1 MFVVTNYYKTK
12 ISIKMY
18 VSIFFYIFNTFI
30 QFKNIYLC
38 INKKWKTSIN
48 TIHSRIF
55 IRLFT
60 KKNMIRKKFGLIHFL
75 YITKMS
81 TKSWTDIVTHKPMIN
96 QISNF
101 TRFILSYLYNV
112 EYMKEWTFEKL
123 LCSTVDKSN

>member
-1 MFVVTNYYKTK
+1 MFLVTNYYKTK

-18 VSIFFYIFNTFI
+18 VSIFFNIFNTFI

-38 INKKWKTSIN
+38 MNKKWKPSIN
-48 TIHSRIF
+48 AIHSKIF

-60 KKNMIRKKFGLIHFL
+60 KENMIRKKFGIIHSL

-81 TKSWTDIVTHKPMIN
+81 TNSKTDLVTHKPVIN

-112 EYMKEWTFEKL
+112 EYMKDWTFERSRYSK
-123 LCSTVDKSN
+123 VVRYN